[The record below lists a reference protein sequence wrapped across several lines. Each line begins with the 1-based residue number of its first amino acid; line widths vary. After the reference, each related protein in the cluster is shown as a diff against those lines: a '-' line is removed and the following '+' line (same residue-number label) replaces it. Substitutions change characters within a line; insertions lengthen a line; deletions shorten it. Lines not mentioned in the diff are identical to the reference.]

1 MSRGTV
7 AYTLLLRYPHR
18 KKSQGVK
25 PGDLGGHSL
34 GQCKAIILC
43 LKKSIIQVL
52 TSTEVCGGAPSWAHH
67 RREKL
72 PLAN

>member
-1 MSRGTV
+1 MSRRAV
-7 AYTLLLRYPHR
+7 AYNLLLRYPHR

-25 PGDLGGHSL
+25 SGDLGGHSL
-34 GQCKAIILC
+34 GWCKAMLLC
-43 LKKSIIQVL
+43 LKNSVIQVL
-52 TSTEVCGGAPSWAHH
+52 TSTEVCAGAPSWAHH